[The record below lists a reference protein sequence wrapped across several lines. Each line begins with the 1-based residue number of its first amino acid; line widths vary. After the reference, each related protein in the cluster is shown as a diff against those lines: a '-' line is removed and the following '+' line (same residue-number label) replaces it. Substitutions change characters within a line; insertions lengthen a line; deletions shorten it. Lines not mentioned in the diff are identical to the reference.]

1 MERSKRNPIV
11 HHLKTLPDWFKLAC
25 AGIKT
30 AEIRKKDRDFRVGDV
45 LCLDE
50 FDGEK
55 LTGRTLK
62 TVITFILADP
72 EYVKEGYCILFYYR
86 DVQDARIP
94 VSTWGDMFNLYCEAC
109 DQIELLKGEMR

>member
-30 AEIRKKDRDFRVGDV
+30 AEIRKKDRDFRVGDI

-62 TVITFILADP
+62 TVITFILDS
-72 EYVKEGYCILFYYR
+72 EFVKEGYCILFYYR